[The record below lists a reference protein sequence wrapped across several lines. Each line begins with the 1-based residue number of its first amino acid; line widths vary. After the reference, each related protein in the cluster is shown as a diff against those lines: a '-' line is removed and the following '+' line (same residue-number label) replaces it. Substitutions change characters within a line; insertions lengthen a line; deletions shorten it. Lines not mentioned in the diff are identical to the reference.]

1 MSKGRVVMPLISH
14 TPQWRA
20 LEAHWQDLSRAH
32 MRELFAEDPGRAERL
47 NLRAAGI
54 FLDYSKNRITGET
67 LGLLLALAEAADLR
81 QWIGRMFA
89 GERINTTEGRSVLH
103 VALRNRSNRPI
114 WVDGEDVMPGVN
126 AVLARMG
133 HFVTSVRSGE
143 WAGFTGKRIT
153 DVVNIGIGGSNLG
166 PLMVCEALG
175 PYQTPELRVHFVSNI
190 DGTHLAETLKGLD
203 PETTLFIVASKT
215 FTTLETLTNAC
226 SARAWLVARLG
237 AEVAVRDHFVAVS
250 TNCDRVGAFGIDT
263 NHMFEFWDWVGGR
276 YSLWSAIGLPI
287 ALAVGMDRFNELLA
301 GAHAMDQH
309 FFAADLGENMP
320 VILALLGV
328 WYVNFAG
335 AKTHAV
341 LPYDQ
346 YLRLLPDYLQ
356 QGDMESNGK
365 RVTREGV
372 AVDYATGPVV
382 WGAPGSDGQHAFFQ
396 LLHQGTQLIPAD
408 FIAPINSHNEMGDH
422 HAKLLANFFA
432 QTEAL
437 MRGKGRDQVEAE
449 LAVAGFSPEVIG
461 ALAPHKEF
469 PGNKPTNTL
478 LVDKVTPRTLGAL
491 IALYEHKI
499 FVQGVLWGI
508 DSFDQWGV
516 ELGKELANR
525 ILGELQG
532 GEIHTTHDASTR
544 RLIEQYRKRRG
555 SKPARSPESA

>member
-1 MSKGRVVMPLISH
+1 MPLVSH
-14 TPQWRA
+14 APQWHA
-20 LEAHWQDLSRAH
+20 LQEHWKVMAEVH
-32 MRELFAEDPGRAERL
+32 MRDLFAQDPGRAERMSL
-47 NLRAAGI
+47 SAAGI
-54 FLDYSKNRITGET
+54 FLDYSKNLITDET
-67 LGLLLALAEAADLR
+67 RQRLFALAEAVDLR
-81 QWIGRMFA
+81 RWIRRMFE
-89 GERINTTEGRSVLH
+89 GDRINTTENRSVLH

-126 AVLARMG
+126 AVLARMD

-143 WAGFTGKRIT
+143 WAGYSGKRIT

-166 PLMVCEALG
+166 PLMVCDALE
-175 PYQTPELRVHFVSNI
+175 PYQTAELRVHFVSNI
-190 DGTHLAETLKGLD
+190 DGTHLAETLKYLD

-226 SARAWLVARLG
+226 SARAWLVDALG
-237 AEVAVRDHFVAVS
+237 SDVAVRDHFVAVS
-250 TNCDRVGAFGIDT
+250 TNLERVAQFGIDT

-309 FFAADLGENMP
+309 FFSADLPENMP
-320 VILALLGV
+320 VVLALLGV

-335 AKTHAV
+335 GKTHAV

-346 YLRLLPDYLQ
+346 YLRHLPDYLQ

-365 RVTREGV
+365 RVTRDGV

-437 MRGKGRDQVEAE
+437 MLGKSRERAQSELEA
-449 LAVAGFSPEVIG
+449 AGLSPERVA
-461 ALAPHKEF
+461 ALTPHKEF

-491 IALYEHKI
+491 IALYEQKI
-499 FVQGVLWGI
+499 FVQGVIWGV

-516 ELGKELANR
+516 ELGKELANV
-525 ILGELQG
+525 ILPELKIGEVG
-532 GEIHTTHDASTR
+532 AEHDSSTR
-544 RLIEQYRKRRG
+544 QLIERFLQHRG
-555 SKPARSPESA
+555 PAAA

>member
-1 MSKGRVVMPLISH
+1 MPLISH

-20 LEAHWQDLSRAH
+20 LEAHWQDLSRVQ
-32 MRELFAEDPGRAERL
+32 MGELFAEDPGRAERL
-47 NLRAAGI
+47 SLRAAGI
-54 FLDYSKNRITGET
+54 YLDYSKNRITDET
-67 LGLLLALAEAADLR
+67 LRLLLELAEAAELR
-81 QWIGRMFA
+81 RWIGRMFA

-114 WVDGEDVMPGVN
+114 WVDGEDVMPGVR

-166 PLMVCEALG
+166 PLMVCEALR

-190 DGTHLAETLKGLD
+190 DGTHLAETLRDLD
-203 PETTLFIVASKT
+203 PETTLFIVSSKT

-226 SARAWLVARLG
+226 SARAWLVAGLG

-250 TNCDRVGAFGIDT
+250 TNRAKVAAFGIDT

-309 FFAADLGENMP
+309 FFSADLGKNMP
-320 VILALLGV
+320 VLLALLGV

-365 RVTREGV
+365 RVTREGFP
-372 AVDYATGPVV
+372 VDYATGPVV

-422 HAKLLANFFA
+422 HPKLLANFFA

-437 MRGKGRDQVEAE
+437 MRGKGREQVEAE
-449 LAVAGFSPEVIG
+449 LAATGLGAEAIR

-478 LVDKVTPRTLGAL
+478 LVDKVTPRALGAL
-491 IALYEHKI
+491 IALYEQKI

-516 ELGKELANR
+516 ELGKELANV
-525 ILGELQG
+525 ILAELQG
-532 GEIHTTHDASTR
+532 GESQGTHDPSTE
-544 RLIEQYRKRRG
+544 RLVGHYLERRG
-555 SKPARSPESA
+555 A